1 MEKYDV
7 KQPIRLKKGVYKLN
21 SERNFD
27 YQLNRVINWDG
38 GRLEDIQPI
47 AGRIKTSADWKR
59 ELIALGDKA
68 MQENRIQNAIAYYRM
83 SEFFMYDGDPDKKAY
98 YEKATDLFYQYYAD
112 YFEGENPRIE
122 KVNVPYEHVTLPV
135 MHVVPQGTCKGTIL
149 LHGGND
155 SYFEEFLFT
164 VLYLQEQGFEVY
176 MFEGPG
182 QGGVMRMQGMH
193 FTHEWEK
200 PVKAILDYFHLED
213 VTIIGISL
221 GGYLAPRAAAFD
233 RRISKVVAWS
243 VFPCFQDVIVG
254 MQKPIIQKLFYILM
268 KLHAR
273 PLINFV
279 FNMKAK
285 KEPVIDWG
293 LKHGCYAYE
302 AKDAY
307 GYAQKL
313 KLYDLEPVA
322 DRITQDMLIIGAS
335 QDHFID
341 YRLIGREINMLTN
354 VRSLTFRLFT
364 DKEEAQNHCNVGN
377 GKIVLDTI
385 CAWITQ
391 IDEENSGTE

>member
-1 MEKYDV
+1 MDKYDV
-7 KQPIRLKKGVYKLN
+7 NQPVRLKKGIYKLN
-21 SERNFD
+21 TERNFD

-38 GRLEDIQPI
+38 GRIEDVKPI
-47 AGRIKTSADWKR
+47 ADRIRTSSDWKR
-59 ELIALGDKA
+59 ELIALGDTA
-68 MQENRIQNAIAYYRM
+68 MEEGRTENAIAYYRM

-98 YEKATDLFYQYYAD
+98 YEKATKLFYEYYAD
-112 YFEGENPRIE
+112 YFEGDDPRIE
-122 KVNVPYEHVTLPV
+122 KLNVPYENVKLPV
-135 MHVVPQGTCKGTIL
+135 MHVVPNGMSKGTIL

-176 MFEGPG
+176 MCEGPG
-182 QGGVMRMQGMH
+182 QGGVMRLQGMH

-200 PVKAILDYFHLED
+200 PVKAVLDYFGLSD

-233 RRISKVVAWS
+233 KRITKAVAWS

-254 MQKPIIQKLFYILM
+254 MQKPAIQKMFYLFM

-273 PLINFV
+273 PLINLV
-279 FNMKAK
+279 FGKKAK

-307 GYAQKL
+307 GYAEKL
-313 KLYDLEPVA
+313 KLYDLEPIA
-322 DRITQDMLIIGAS
+322 DKITQDMLIIGAS

-341 YRLIGREINMLTN
+341 YRLVGREINMLKN

-364 DKEEAQNHCNVGN
+364 DKEGAQNHCNVGN
-377 GKIVLDTI
+377 GEIVLDTI
-385 CAWITQ
+385 CNWIQ
-391 IDEENSGTE
+391 SMDIESDKL